1 MAEPQIP
8 LPARAPMRSPLGRAI
23 GLGSAKEGVEHWWR
37 QRVTALALVPLTLWF
52 VIAVIGLVGADHA
65 MFVAWVRNP
74 MAAVF
79 LVLLLVATFYHT
91 ALGLQV
97 VIEDYIRGE
106 AMRLAALLVMR
117 LLCVVFA
124 VRGILAVAKLALG
137 A

>member
-1 MAEPQIP
+1 MAAPQIRP
-8 LPARAPMRSPLGRAI
+8 PMRSPLGRAI

-65 MFVAWVRNP
+65 VFVAWVRNP
-74 MAAVF
+74 MAAV
-79 LVLLLVATFYHT
+79 LLILLLVATFYHT

-97 VIEDYIRGE
+97 VIEDYIHGE
-106 AMRLAALLVMR
+106 AMRLAAVLVMR

-124 VRGILAVAKLALG
+124 VRGILAVLKLALG

>member
-1 MAEPQIP
+1 MAAPQI
-8 LPARAPMRSPLGRAI
+8 RAPMRSPLGRAL

-52 VIAVIGLVGADHA
+52 VVAVIGLVGADHA
-65 MFVAWVRNP
+65 VFVAWVRNP
-74 MAAVF
+74 MAAVL
-79 LVLLLVATFYHT
+79 LVLLLVATFYHA

-97 VIEDYIRGE
+97 VIEDYVHGE
-106 AMRLAALLVMR
+106 AIRLAAVLVMR

-124 VRGILAVAKLALG
+124 VRGILAVLKLTLG